1 MKPNT
6 LLFIGFLF
14 FDVAALAWGAWEL
27 WSARPEKADKGED
40 VAPAANTKSKNPA
53 SPEFSG
59 HPEG

>member
-27 WSARPEKADKGED
+27 WSARAEKTDKANPMATE
-40 VAPAANTKSKNPA
+40 APKIAA
-53 SPEFSG
+53 SPELSG

>member
-6 LLFIGFLF
+6 LLFVAFLF

-27 WSARPEKADKGED
+27 WSVRKDKRETPA
-40 VAPAANTKSKNPA
+40 APAPITAS
-53 SPEFSG
+53 SPEPPG